1 MKDPRFPTL
10 SLKQINQLKTF
21 GTIETF
27 DQEQQIFTLG
37 DNTYDFFIILEGS
50 VKITNP
56 YNTNTLIVEHGTF
69 EFTGDSSMLSS
80 RGAPFDADAQA
91 GTTLLRITP
100 ENLRQVISRYSDISD
115 LLLKAFFQR
124 QEVVLN
130 EITGGLI
137 LIGSSS
143 SKKTYA
149 LRDFLE
155 KNHIWNNYLDVETSE
170 KATELLKNFNIAKSD
185 LPIVIT
191 VTNVI
196 CKNPTIEQ
204 LATETGVLMD
214 FKDEVFDV
222 LIIGAGPAGLA
233 ASVYAAS
240 EGLKTVTI
248 DSNSPGGQAGKS
260 SKIENYLGFPTGISG
275 SDLANRAYVQ
285 AQKFGCNISIPHKA
299 TSIEYTGDFF
309 LLCATNGKEIK
320 TKSII
325 TATGAAYRQ
334 LPLDNIED
342 FEGSGIYY
350 SATGMNV
357 QACRNEI
364 VGIVGGGNSAGQ
376 AALFLAQHAKK
387 VLIILRSGDLGSKM
401 SEYLVKRIE
410 SSDNIEVL
418 LHSEVTKLNGDGVLE
433 SVEITSKDKKQQ
445 YPIANLFTF
454 IGAKPCTEWLG
465 DLVTTDKNG
474 FILTGFALEGYEVS
488 TCDIYTKR
496 KPQTLETS
504 IPGFFAVG
512 DVRNGSV
519 KRVASAV
526 GEGSM
531 AVSQVHQFLSEV
543 NSNKIIS

>member
-1 MKDPRFPTL
+1 MNDPRFPEL
-10 SLKQINQLKTF
+10 NQKQINQLKEF
-21 GTIETF
+21 GAVELF
-27 DQEQQIFTLG
+27 EKEERIFTLG

-56 YNTNTLIVEHGTF
+56 YNSHNLIVEHGKF
-69 EFTGDSSMLSS
+69 EFTGDSSLLSS
-80 RGAPFDADAQA
+80 RGAPFDADAQPM
-91 GTTLLRITP
+91 TILLRIKP
-100 ENLRQVISRYSDISD
+100 KNLREVISRYSEISAI
-115 LLLKAFFQR
+115 LLKAFFLR

-137 LIGSSS
+137 LIGSNT

-149 LRDFLE
+149 IRDFLE
-155 KNHIWNNYLDVETSE
+155 KNHIWHNYLDIKTAER
-170 KATELLKNFNIAKSD
+170 AQELLKNFDINQSD

-191 VTNVI
+191 ATSKV

-204 LATETGVLMD
+204 LATETGVLMN
-214 FKDEVFDV
+214 FEDEIFDV
-222 LIIGAGPAGLA
+222 LVVGAGPAGLA

-240 EGLKTVTI
+240 EGLRTVTI
-248 DSNSPGGQAGKS
+248 DGNSPGGQAGKS
-260 SKIENYLGFPTGISG
+260 SKIENYLGFPSGISG
-275 SDLANRAYVQ
+275 SELANRAYVQ

-299 TSIEYTGDFF
+299 TSIKYTGDFF

-325 TATGAAYRQ
+325 TATGASYRK
-334 LPLDNIED
+334 LPIKNIED

-357 QACRNEI
+357 QSCKNKLI
-364 VGIVGGGNSAGQ
+364 GIVGGGNSAGQ
-376 AALFLAQHAKK
+376 AALFLAQYAEK
-387 VLIILRSGDLGSKM
+387 VLIILRGDNLESKM
-401 SEYLVKRIE
+401 SEYLVKRID
-410 SSDNIEVL
+410 SSNNIEVV
-418 LHSEVTKLNGDGVLE
+418 LHSEVTKLNGNGVLE
-433 SVEITSKDKKQQ
+433 SIEITTKHKKQE

-454 IGAKPCTEWLG
+454 IGAKPCTEWL
-465 DLVTTDKNG
+465 DNLVTTDKNG
-474 FILTGFALEGYEVS
+474 FILTGFALDNFEVS
-488 TCDIYTKR
+488 SCDIYTKR
-496 KPQTLETS
+496 KPQSLETS

-531 AVSQVHQFLSEV
+531 AVSQVHQFLSE
-543 NSNKIIS
+543 II

>member
-1 MKDPRFPTL
+1 MNDPRFPEL
-10 SLKQINQLKTF
+10 NQKQINQLKEF
-21 GTIETF
+21 GTVELF
-27 DQEQQIFTLG
+27 EKEERIFTLG

-56 YNTNTLIVEHGTF
+56 YNSHNLIVEHGKF
-69 EFTGDSSMLSS
+69 EFTGDSSLLSS
-80 RGAPFDADAQA
+80 RGAPFDADTQPM
-91 GTTLLRITP
+91 TKLLRIKP
-100 ENLRQVISRYSDISD
+100 KNLREVISRYSEISAI
-115 LLLKAFFQR
+115 LLKAFFLR

-137 LIGSSS
+137 LIGSNS

-149 LRDFLE
+149 IRDFLE
-155 KNHIWNNYLDVETSE
+155 KNHIWHNYLDIKTSE
-170 KATELLKNFNIAKSD
+170 RAQELLKNFDINQSD

-191 VTNVI
+191 ATSKV

-204 LATETGVLMD
+204 LATETGVLMN
-214 FKDEVFDV
+214 FEDEIFDV
-222 LIIGAGPAGLA
+222 LVVGAGPAGLA

-240 EGLKTVTI
+240 EGLRTVTI
-248 DSNSPGGQAGKS
+248 DGNSPGGQAGKS
-260 SKIENYLGFPTGISG
+260 SKIENYLGFPSGISG
-275 SDLANRAYVQ
+275 SELANRAYVQ

-299 TSIEYTGDFF
+299 TSIKYTGDFF

-325 TATGAAYRQ
+325 TATGASYRK
-334 LPLDNIED
+334 LPIKNIED

-357 QACRNEI
+357 QSCKNNLI
-364 VGIVGGGNSAGQ
+364 GIVGGGNSAGQ
-376 AALFLAQHAKK
+376 AALFLAQYAEK
-387 VLIILRSGDLGSKM
+387 VLIILRGDNLERKM
-401 SEYLVKRIE
+401 SEYLVKRIN
-410 SSDNIEVL
+410 SSNNIEVV
-418 LHSEVTKLNGDGVLE
+418 LHSEVTKLNGNGVLE
-433 SVEITSKDKKQQ
+433 SIEITTKDKKQE

-454 IGAKPCTEWLG
+454 IGAKPCTEWL
-465 DLVTTDKNG
+465 DNLVTTDKNG
-474 FILTGFALEGYEVS
+474 FILTGFALDNFEVS
-488 TCDIYTKR
+488 SCDIYAKR
-496 KPQTLETS
+496 KPQSLETS

-531 AVSQVHQFLSEV
+531 AVSQVHQFLSE
-543 NSNKIIS
+543 II